1 MIKKLTKEIITS
13 VKNRKINVFFLFL
26 LFAFVILIFTKLS
39 KEYTNTI
46 TFSINK
52 INVPKEIVV
61 LNDSNNTLKVT
72 LRTHGFK
79 WLVYYFS
86 EPKITLDFSKDLKKT
101 KSGFIWNKSK
111 AFIFTKEKFGDNV
124 ELLAISPET
133 LLFRYDVNLVKKI
146 PIKLNTDIGF
156 ASGFDLATEYS
167 IKPDSIVV
175 IGPEIIASK
184 VNFVQTQKLRLK
196 DVKSDISQT
205 VKLKLPK
212 SEKNLTFSL
221 SEVTV
226 SAKVEKF
233 TEGILKIPV
242 VVTNV
247 PEGMTLNYFPKT
259 VNVTYYTSLNN
270 FKAITAE
277 DFAVECDYRSLEN
290 GQDFL
295 TPKLTKIPKLVK
307 SAKVSQQ
314 PIEFIILE

>member
-1 MIKKLTKEIITS
+1 MIKKLINEIIAS
-13 VKNRKINVFFLFL
+13 IKNRKINVFFLFL
-26 LFAFVILIFTKLS
+26 LLAFVILIFTKLS

-46 TFSINK
+46 TFGIDK
-52 INVPKEIVV
+52 VNVPKDIVV
-61 LNDSNNTLKVT
+61 LNDSNNTLRVT
-72 LRTHGFK
+72 LKTHGFK
-79 WLVYYFS
+79 WLSYYFS
-86 EPKITLDFSKDLKKT
+86 EPKIRLDFSKDLKKT

-124 ELLAISPET
+124 ELFSISPDT
-133 LLFRYDVNLVKKI
+133 LVFRYDVNLVKKI
-146 PIKLNTDIGF
+146 PVLLNADVNF
-156 ASGFDLATEYS
+156 ASGFDLASGYN
-167 IKPDSIVV
+167 IKPDSIIV

-184 VNFVQTQKLRLK
+184 INFVQTQTFRLK
-196 DVKSDISQT
+196 NVKSDISQT
-205 VKLKLPK
+205 IKLKLPK

-221 SEVTV
+221 SEVTIF
-226 SAKVEKF
+226 AKVEKF

-242 VVTNV
+242 VVTNI

-270 FKAITAE
+270 FNAIKE
-277 DFAVECDYRSLEN
+277 KDFAVECDYSSLEN
-290 GQDFL
+290 GQVFL